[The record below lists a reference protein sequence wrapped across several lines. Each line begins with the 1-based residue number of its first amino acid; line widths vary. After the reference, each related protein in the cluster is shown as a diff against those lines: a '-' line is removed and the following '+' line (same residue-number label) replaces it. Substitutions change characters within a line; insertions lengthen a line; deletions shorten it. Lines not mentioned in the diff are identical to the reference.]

1 MNVEISYSI
10 LVGYLNIKRLPF
22 VSVAHAI
29 LAIAEVKDVPWRL
42 PPLSPPLRVDNRS
55 SDFMSVLTEYRMS
68 VDLPVI

>member
-10 LVGYLNIKRLPF
+10 LVGYLNIN
-22 VSVAHAI
+22 VSV
-29 LAIAEVKDVPWRL
+29 LMPSSQ
-42 PPLSPPLRVDNRS
+42 SPKQKMCRGVSHTLHFHYMVDNRS